1 MDLSFSNEFDDIIEI
16 NEEDEINDVQSALVD
31 DDFLS
36 GDDDFCSNDHDN
48 PSIGKVDIM
57 DDHNIQVPDVTD
69 IELCK
74 ERKDDYLDQHLP
86 IIKHKY
92 PSDDAIEDMY
102 KRYACAAGFD
112 VRKSTNK
119 KKRKIVY
126 IKYLLCNREGFPNT
140 SPVDTLDPKISKIK
154 RRVDTSRTGCKAHI
168 RFKFFHGTTNWLLY
182 EFEEKHNY
190 PLLSRDN
197 MLFSRHH
204 RQLDDTKKSFI
215 LTMSNQNIGAT
226 IAHRLYTSILRGYKF
241 VGGLIDDFKKYM
253 RDLNCFIGGSDT
265 QMLVDKL
272 NNRKENVKN
281 FSFDYRLNALFWADE
296 TSKINYKE
304 FGDFYM
310 YHMVFVH
317 FTRIDNHKRCVT
329 FVAGLLSTEDTD
341 SYIWLLKS
349 FPKAFGKQPLL
360 VLSDQDPA
368 MKKAIETVFPESIH
382 RLCMW
387 HITSKLPLKVSL
399 NIFNNPE
406 FRKNFNF
413 LIWNYR
419 LEGDDF
425 EVGWKSLLNEYKLT
439 DNKWLDDMHGL
450 IHFWFKHVPL
460 LGLMRTTS
468 HFEIAMEK
476 QRLAQSSF
484 DFKTNDK
491 HPTMRTPFEIER
503 NASMFYTR
511 TVFRQVQNEMSLSM
525 VSCSQICISTFDDVD
540 DCLLKMMIN
549 RIYLYVSLLTSKNH
563 TRLTEYL
570 EEIKQL
576 EAKFLSNITTHE
588 KGNKNKDFEKTLGVT
603 IPTSVDIHNPGEIR
617 NKGSGTK
624 ETMKS
629 SREVATEKSKG
640 SRCSYCRKGND
651 HDWRNC
657 PVRKEDEK
665 NNIFKERPGKK
676 N

>member
-1 MDLSFSNEFDDIIEI
+1 MDLSFSNKFDDIIEI

-36 GDDDFCSNDHDN
+36 GDDDFCSNDHNN

-57 DDHNIQVPDVTD
+57 DDHNIQVPVILHNFVFCYNTIKKLTFQNHVTD

-74 ERKDDYLDQHLP
+74 ERKDDYLDQHLV
-86 IIKHKY
+86 I
-92 PSDDAIEDMY
+92 ADMY

-140 SPVDTLDPKISKIK
+140 SPVDTLDPKIK
-154 RRVDTSRTGCKAHI
+154 
-168 RFKFFHGTTNWLLY
+168 
-182 EFEEKHNY
+182 KHNY

-272 NNRKENVKN
+272 NNRKEN
-281 FSFDYRLNALFWADE
+281 LNALFWADE

-304 FGDFYM
+304 FGDVVSFDAPFRTNM
-310 YHMVFVH
+310 L
-317 FTRIDNHKRCVT
+317 IDNHKRCVT
-329 FVAGLLSTEDTD
+329 FGAGLLSTEDTD

-406 FRKNFNF
+406 FCKNFNF

-476 QRLAQSSF
+476 QRLTQSSF

-511 TVFRQVQNEMSLSM
+511 TVFRQVQNEMLLSM
-525 VSCSQICISTFDDVD
+525 K
-540 DCLLKMMIN
+540 LKMMIN
-549 RIYLYVSLLTSKNH
+549 GIYLYVSLLTSKNH

>member
-57 DDHNIQVPDVTD
+57 DDHNIQVPVILHNFVFCYNTIKKLTFQNHVTD

-74 ERKDDYLDQHLP
+74 ERKDDYLDQHLV
-86 IIKHKY
+86 I
-92 PSDDAIEDMY
+92 ADMY

-140 SPVDTLDPKISKIK
+140 SPVDTLDPKIK
-154 RRVDTSRTGCKAHI
+154 
-168 RFKFFHGTTNWLLY
+168 
-182 EFEEKHNY
+182 KHNY

-272 NNRKENVKN
+272 NNRKEN
-281 FSFDYRLNALFWADE
+281 LNALFWADE

-304 FGDFYM
+304 FGDVVSFDATFRTNM
-310 YHMVFVH
+310 L
-317 FTRIDNHKRCVT
+317 IDNHKRCVT

-525 VSCSQICISTFDDVD
+525 K
-540 DCLLKMMIN
+540 LKMMIN